1 MIEPKEPSMTFSFET
16 VMPSAR
22 SHGLDLEDSSS
33 RSRGFPRWSILVLLV
48 LGGCVS
54 GPSGNV
60 PDAPVPAAPRP
71 TVDVRRPTEAQA
83 MRADEGR
90 TLINDGAPEEAIV
103 VFESLLDENP
113 SLTVAYI
120 GIGTAYD
127 SMGDAI
133 RAEPAFARATRLEP
147 RNFDAQFGH
156 GEALRALGRFRAALR
171 AYQQALVVEPDA
183 ADALG
188 ALAATFLELD
198 LARSAIAP
206 AERMVELRPGDGAAL
221 VNLGTAYMLAGR
233 PSDAIDTYEIAI
245 EMVGNDPEL
254 IGNLI
259 ECYAIEE
266 RFQESVN
273 AGQVLLAIAPSA
285 IAWERQGRGYFRLGD
300 YDASVESYRRAVEID
315 PEYWPALNGIGVNE
329 LNAWLSSERTELEAR
344 EEAASAF
351 RASLR
356 INPDQPKVV
365 RLLTTYSL

>member
-1 MIEPKEPSMTFSFET
+1 M
-16 VMPSAR
+16 
-22 SHGLDLEDSSS
+22 
-33 RSRGFPRWSILVLLV
+33 
-48 LGGCVS
+48 S
-54 GPSGNV
+54 GPSEDV
-60 PDAPVPAAPRP
+60 QDAPIPAAPRP
-71 TVDVRRPTEAQA
+71 AVDVRRPTEAQA
-83 MRADEGR
+83 TRADEGR
-90 TLINDGAPEEAIV
+90 TLIDAGSPQEAIE

-147 RNFDAQFGH
+147 RNFEAQFGH
-156 GEALRALGRFRAALR
+156 GDALRALGRLRDALR
-171 AYQQALVVEPDA
+171 AYQQALVVEPDD

-198 LARSAIAP
+198 LARSAITP
-206 AERMVELRPGDGAAL
+206 AERMVELRPEDGAARAS
-221 VNLGTAYMLAGR
+221 LGTAYMLAGR
-233 PSDAIDTYEIAI
+233 PADAIDTYEIAI
-245 EMVGNDPEL
+245 EMVGNDPTL

-259 ECYAIEE
+259 ECYATEE

-300 YDASVESYRRAVEID
+300 YDGSVECYRRAVELD

-329 LNAWLSSERTELEAR
+329 LNAWLGSNRTEREAR
-344 EEAASAF
+344 DEAAAAF